1 MAVAFGKNNSFNP
14 SQDEWPLYVER
25 LGHVFVA
32 NEITEEEKKRA
43 VFLSVIEASTYKLLS
58 SLLAPVKP
66 GEKSYTFLIDTL
78 FEHFNPAPS
87 EIVGRFKFHT
97 RFCKPGESVTA
108 FVSELRSLAK
118 SCNFGDTLE
127 TMLRDRIVCGINDP
141 IIQRRLLSEKA
152 LTFKSAMELAQGMES
167 AAKNVREL
175 NVPARDLPSS
185 TATGVT
191 NAGENPVNQVGDQAA
206 SRTPPTCYRCGKP
219 GHYASSCKYKE
230 TVCNKCGKVGHL
242 QKVCRSKQNKP
253 TKKSQKSVNNVQD
266 DATDEYQLLNITSPG
281 KATPWNV
288 SVDIEGITVSMQLDT
303 GASKS
308 LMSESTFR
316 ELWPERHLSP
326 SQVSLCSYS
335 GEPIPVLGSV
345 DVNVTYKTQ
354 HHKVPL
360 IVVKGSGLTL
370 MGRNWLQVFNLD
382 WQEIFVLQSTEH
394 SPVQPIVQKYP
405 NVFQE
410 GLGTLTGFK
419 AKIIV
424 DPAAP
429 PKYCKARTVPYFLWD
444 KIETELNRLITEGT
458 LEPVETA
465 EWAALIVAVLK
476 PDKYNVRICGDFK
489 QTINPVSTLD
499 KYPIPKVEDLFS
511 TLAGGKIFCKID
523 LSQAYQ
529 QLPLADESKQYVVI
543 NTQKGLFRYTRLPF
557 GVSSAPGIFQRVMEN
572 VLQGIPNVIVYLDD
586 ILLSSPTESDHLQ
599 LLNQV
604 LDRLDKAGLRA
615 WKEKCQF
622 FVPSVSYLGHKIDG
636 EGLHPLPDK
645 VQAIQEAPSPTNVQE
660 LKAYLGLL
668 TYYTRFLPNMSTV
681 LSPLYR
687 LLQKD
692 VKWRWT
698 ADENQAFSASKD
710 LLTSSSLL
718 VHFDP
723 KLKLIL
729 ACDAS
734 AYGIG
739 AVLAH
744 KYPDGSER
752 PIGYASR
759 SLSKAEKNYSQI
771 EKEGLACVFGV
782 NKFHSYLL
790 GHSFELITDHK
801 PLITL
806 FHQHK
811 PTSCQASACIRRWSL
826 QLAAYE
832 YIITFRG
839 TKLHGNAD
847 ALSRLPLPNAPA
859 EVPMEPEL
867 VLLLQHLD
875 ESPVTVN
882 DIRKWTKRDPLLAQ
896 VLQFVEQGWPHKFDS
911 SLAPY
916 SSRSTELSVLDG
928 CILWGARVVIPPQGQ
943 QAVLQELH
951 TAHPGMT
958 RMKALARM
966 YVWWPGL
973 DTDIEESVR
982 LCDECQLNQSNPPLA
997 PLNPWN

>member
-1 MAVAFGKNNSFNP
+1 MA
-14 SQDEWPLYVER
+14 R
-25 LGHVFVA
+25 
-32 NEITEEEKKRA
+32 
-43 VFLSVIEASTYKLLS
+43 
-58 SLLAPVKP
+58 
-66 GEKSYTFLIDTL
+66 
-78 FEHFNPAPS
+78 
-87 EIVGRFKFHT
+87 
-97 RFCKPGESVTA
+97 
-108 FVSELRSLAK
+108 
-118 SCNFGDTLE
+118 
-127 TMLRDRIVCGINDP
+127 
-141 IIQRRLLSEKA
+141 
-152 LTFKSAMELAQGMES
+152 
-167 AAKNVREL
+167 
-175 NVPARDLPSS
+175 
-185 TATGVT
+185 
-191 NAGENPVNQVGDQAA
+191 
-206 SRTPPTCYRCGKP
+206 
-219 GHYASSCKYKE
+219 
-230 TVCNKCGKVGHL
+230 
-242 QKVCRSKQNKP
+242 
-253 TKKSQKSVNNVQD
+253 
-266 DATDEYQLLNITSPG
+266 
-281 KATPWNV
+281 
-288 SVDIEGITVSMQLDT
+288 
-303 GASKS
+303 
-308 LMSESTFR
+308 
-316 ELWPERHLSP
+316 ERHLSP
-326 SQVSLCSYS
+326 SQVSLCSYF

-370 MGRNWLQVFNLD
+370 LGCNWLQVFNLD
-382 WQEIFVLQSTEH
+382 WQEILVLQSTELN
-394 SPVQPIVQKYP
+394 PVQPILQKYL

-429 PKYCKARTVPYFLWD
+429 SKYCKTRTVPYFLRD
-444 KIETELNRLITEGT
+444 KIETELNRLVTEGT

-465 EWAALIVAVLK
+465 EWAAPIVAVLK
-476 PDKYNVRICGDFK
+476 PDKTNVCICGDFK

-499 KYPIPKVEDLFS
+499 KYPTPKVEDLFS
-511 TLAGGKIFCKID
+511 TLAGGKIFSKID

-529 QLPLADESKQYVVI
+529 QLPLADKSKQYVVI
-543 NTQKGLFRYTRLPF
+543 NAQKGLFCYTYLPF

-599 LLNQV
+599 LLDQV

-615 WKEKCQF
+615 RKEKYQF

-636 EGLHPLPDK
+636 EGLHPLLDK
-645 VQAIQEAPSPTNVQE
+645 VQAIQEAPSLTNVQE
-660 LKAYLGLL
+660 LKVYLGLL

-692 VKWRWT
+692 VKWQWT

-729 ACDAS
+729 TCDAS

-744 KYPDGSER
+744 KYHDGSER
-752 PIGYASR
+752 PIGYASH

-811 PTSCQASACIRRWSL
+811 PTSCQASACIHRWSL

-832 YIITFRG
+832 YTITFCS

-847 ALSRLPLPNAPA
+847 ALSRLPLP
-859 EVPMEPEL
+859 
-867 VLLLQHLD
+867 
-875 ESPVTVN
+875 
-882 DIRKWTKRDPLLAQ
+882 I
-896 VLQFVEQGWPHKFDS
+896 
-911 SLAPY
+911 
-916 SSRSTELSVLDG
+916 
-928 CILWGARVVIPPQGQ
+928 
-943 QAVLQELH
+943 
-951 TAHPGMT
+951 
-958 RMKALARM
+958 
-966 YVWWPGL
+966 
-973 DTDIEESVR
+973 
-982 LCDECQLNQSNPPLA
+982 
-997 PLNPWN
+997 